1 MCVEGCFI
9 MMQLDNFQNR
19 LGPHEVLEAL
29 IKMDLRRKGWLVE
42 PFGQSQL
49 SPPMRQRLHGCYDKD
64 GNIMPLR
71 WLPDLLA
78 VGPAVLGQSV
88 VLIDAKSG
96 EKWRETGNCDV
107 EKAALTASVRLSV
120 ALRIDIYYIF
130 TDGSAISALE
140 LDSVGKWEGPQTG
153 RGSGTPFW
161 LFPKDKTRPCLDFES
176 VDPWELVVCDW
187 ADLQYAT
194 PDLYLP
200 AIGN

>member
-1 MCVEGCFI
+1 

-19 LGPHEVLEAL
+19 LGPHETLEAM
-29 IKMDLRRKGWLVE
+29 IKWELRGKGWLVE

-49 SPPMRQRLHGCYDKD
+49 SPRMRQRLHGCYDKD
-64 GNIMPLR
+64 GNTMPLR

-78 VGPAVLGQSV
+78 IGPAV

-96 EKWRETGNCDV
+96 EKWRETGNCDI
-107 EKAALTASVRLSV
+107 EKAALTASVLLSN
-120 ALRIDIYYIF
+120 ALKIDIFFIF
-130 TDGSAISALE
+130 TDGSTISALE
-140 LDSVGKWEGPQTG
+140 LDSPSVPKWDGPQTG

-176 VDPWELVVCDW
+176 VVPLELVVCNW

-200 AIGN
+200 AIRN